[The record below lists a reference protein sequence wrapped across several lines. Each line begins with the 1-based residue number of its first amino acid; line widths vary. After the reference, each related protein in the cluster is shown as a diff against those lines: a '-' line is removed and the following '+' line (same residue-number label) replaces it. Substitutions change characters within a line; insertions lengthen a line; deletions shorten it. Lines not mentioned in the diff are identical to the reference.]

1 MLVAQQVAASYGP
14 RRVLDGCGVEV
25 GAGRIVAL
33 FGHNGAGKTSL
44 LRIIAGLKRPD
55 AGTVELDGSPIDRL
69 STARRA
75 RAGLAFV
82 PDGASG
88 VFPNLTVDENLAMAS
103 LASRSG
109 NGHGRETVLETF
121 PILREKA
128 RQEVS
133 RLSGGQRQ
141 MVALGIAMARQ
152 PKFMLLDEPSIGLA
166 PRVVEQVMQSI
177 SLVAETL
184 GIGVLIVEQDIHAT
198 LAVADHVLIMK
209 SGEIV
214 LSRPARDFPTTEA
227 LWEFF

>member
-1 MLVAQQVAASYGP
+1 MLVARNVAASYGP
-14 RRVLDGCGVEV
+14 RRALHGCSVEV
-25 GAGRIVAL
+25 EPGRIVAL

-44 LRIIAGLKRPD
+44 LRVIAGLKQLD
-55 AGTVELDGSPIDRL
+55 TGTVELDRSPIDRL
-69 STARRA
+69 SAARRA
-75 RAGLAFV
+75 RAGIAFV

-121 PILREKA
+121 PILKDKA
-128 RQEVS
+128 RQEVT

-177 SLVAETL
+177 KLVADTL
-184 GIGVLIVEQDIHAT
+184 GIGVLIVEQDMHAT

-209 SGEIV
+209 SGELV
-214 LSRPARDFPTTEA
+214 LSRPAHEFPTTET